1 MRDLSSTASHRV
13 RMPGFM
19 AAGGTGGVA
28 EPLAEG
34 CGGAGVAIG
43 CDAAWS
49 GMAIPFDREATMRP
63 VSWTVR
69 RC

>member
-49 GMAIPFDREATMRP
+49 GMAIPF
-63 VSWTVR
+63 R
-69 RC
+69 R